1 MMTPP
6 KPRRRAFEEL
16 HPRDRTVKTN
26 RRTRI
31 EANWGLSVQECI
43 PMKIRPRVELKK
55 GAKIRVGDIAG
66 SEEIWWNW
74 SVELL
79 RGLEE
84 LSTMMAGKLG
94 VAQELMIHEVQK
106 RQIDGKNPQRR
117 VAELLLGDIQRVV
130 DNVKRHQADA
140 AANGQVQ
147 QDTNM
152 SNIQELDRE
161 PGPSVME
168 HKGQAQEEES
178 PDYGEER
185 FSPNNMPSY
194 APEAVYI
201 QEDARQVNIT
211 PTRNAP
217 SFINTPT
224 RPAGVQMPQVS
235 TKQLNESLQ
244 VDAME
249 MRARAKRLR
258 GQAMRLE
265 AEAFDLESE
274 AAIARRA
281 LNS

>member
-1 MMTPP
+1 
-6 KPRRRAFEEL
+6 
-16 HPRDRTVKTN
+16 
-26 RRTRI
+26 
-31 EANWGLSVQECI
+31 
-43 PMKIRPRVELKK
+43 
-55 GAKIRVGDIAG
+55 
-66 SEEIWWNW
+66 
-74 SVELL
+74 
-79 RGLEE
+79 
-84 LSTMMAGKLG
+84 MMAGKLG

-140 AANGQVQ
+140 ASKGQIQ

-168 HKGQAQEEES
+168 QEGQAQEEES

-217 SFINTPT
+217 SFINTST
-224 RPAGVQMPQVS
+224 RPAGVQMLQMPQS

-281 LNS
+281 LSS